1 MAVQMTPYE
10 VRAFLTATPP
20 HTGKLATTRA
30 DGAPHVAP
38 VWFDVD
44 TDPGDDQDRGGDI
57 LFMTGAATAKG
68 RDLAR
73 DPRAALCVDDER
85 PPFAFVVIE
94 GTVELSEDPDELRR
108 WATRYRRTL
117 HGNATRGS
125 LRRSQRSPRRAT
137 GPPPTSED
145 RGRSRHGRLTSA
157 TEVQRAKR
165 CHPSHIQPTVSTPR
179 AATAT
184 KRGRRSSLRMWA
196 GIEGATRTIPRTR

>member
-1 MAVQMTPYE
+1 MSSAWRRRAPGNKHPTHSVRQAMAVQMTPYE

-73 DPRAALCVDDER
+73 DPRVALCVDDER

-108 WATRYRRTL
+108 WATRI
-117 HGNATRGS
+117 G
-125 LRRSQRSPRRAT
+125 
-137 GPPPTSED
+137 
-145 RGRSRHGRLTSA
+145 GRYMGT
-157 TEVQRAKR
+157 QRAEAFGDR
-165 CHPSHIQPTVSTPR
+165 NAVPGELLVR
-179 AATAT
+179 
-184 KRGRRSSLRMWA
+184 LRPQKIVAVRDMA
-196 GIEGATRTIPRTR
+196 D